1 MCVFCLSFLVVGVWA
16 AVSTVNFNL
25 SGQLTFNPEGVY
37 IKVSGQMYRGKNYGT
52 LVPMNGNQYTLTE
65 MTNYDEIEG
74 VPSGN
79 LPISSWQTPNVTLVP
94 GEKTV
99 KYRIEIKNVSET
111 AISGTAEAI
120 INNGTDSLTSSTTIN
135 GITTYEYGNYS
146 VTEYGQY
153 IKNIQPNDMQVY
165 ELVIELNDGVSATTI
180 NVTIN
185 FTFTDETSYTE
196 SGIVNKF
203 VNLGTYP
210 QTYVGDTMNSVLENE
225 WYPTLTDDDI
235 VSTYKVNT
243 ESVGTGTTITYN
255 AYSYTDDNI
264 YVRVPSAIVY
274 ASGDQTFNDG
284 TTVTAS
290 STYWFKVEPIKWRV
304 LTENYTSSGNTTPV
318 SYLLSEYL
326 MSANFGYGHYN
337 NNCSRLR
344 TFLQENFNYDANLN
358 SYDNISF
365 TIPTKSD
372 LENYDYNFN
381 SDQDRIANL
390 TDFAMV
396 NYTSKVS
403 GKGSYFTSTSTYSP
417 YMTGVRYDGSLNS
430 NYRDDNYQT
439 QTIILAIRP
448 AILIS
453 L

>member
-1 MCVFCLSFLVVGVWA
+1 MKRTKLVASLMMCVFCLSFLVVGVWA

-25 SGQLTFNPEGVY
+25 NAGLKYYPEGVY
-37 IKVSGQMYRGKNYGT
+37 VELSGQVYRGANEENMEAITYDPRFT
-52 LVPMNGNQYTLTE
+52 LEPI
-65 MTNYDEIEG
+65 TNFNNSAGE
-74 VPSGN
+74 PSGN
-79 LPISSWQTPNVTLVP
+79 FPLQSWEIGSIPFIPTEKFVKIVVNIKNHSETSIRGIPAITINNSDISTQTNFNVTENSDILLAINS
-94 GEKTV
+94 GETV
-99 KYRIEIKNVSET
+99 
-111 AISGTAEAI
+111 
-120 INNGTDSLTSSTTIN
+120 
-135 GITTYEYGNYS
+135 
-146 VTEYGQY
+146 
-153 IKNIQPNDMQVY
+153 VY
-165 ELVIELNDGVSATTI
+165 ELILEVTSDIEITDTLSVSF
-180 NVTIN
+180 N
-185 FTFTDETSYTE
+185 FEA
-196 SGIVNKF
+196 VPF
-203 VNLGTYP
+203 VSENGLLYLYLGTYP

-235 VSTYKVNT
+235 VSTYTVNT

-304 LTENYTSSGNTTPV
+304 LTENYTSTGNTTPV

-365 TIPTKSD
+365 TIPTRSD
-372 LENYDYNFN
+372 LENSDYNFN

-430 NYRDDNYQT
+430 NYRDDYYQS
-439 QTIILAIRP
+439 QTTTLAIRP